1 VAEWSGIRSRGD
13 QLLARVRSLG
23 VRETLSIEREVFRR
37 ILKSTLAATLAW
49 LVAEL
54 INSPRPALAAL
65 AAIIV
70 LQITVRASLA
80 RSIQFTVAVT
90 LGLGGAVALGHLLGV
105 SWWSIGVVV
114 LAGLI
119 VGEVLRLGP
128 LSGQVAISALL
139 ALSLGNGYGIERTID
154 TAIGALIGVLVNV
167 LISPASYVSEGGRT
181 LRAIGEDL
189 GALLDD
195 MGTGLTKQPS
205 EETVRRWLSR
215 ARDLSADSRAA
226 IATVKQGEESLQFN
240 PRARGELAQLARL
253 TEARRALDHAINQ
266 TRGIARSL
274 LDMPMPAPE
283 PEITAAL
290 PRLGEMMCAA
300 GKAVAAFGR
309 LQEQPGSAEDRALL
323 EGSPATAARLAARAV
338 HALGSLTI
346 DDADP
351 VSVADGGEARPSAE
365 PSRDAQPSPD
375 AELATKGEAGR
386 LLVSVFVDVERLVHE
401 VDIISGAHR
410 AAVADSEAESD
421 HDAASDSASVSRS
434 DPADPIS
441 GKQQQ

>member
-1 VAEWSGIRSRGD
+1 MAEWSGIRSRGD
-13 QLLARVRSLG
+13 QLVARVRSLG

-37 ILKSTLAATLAW
+37 ILKSTVAATLAW

-54 INSPRPALAAL
+54 VNSPLPALAAL

-80 RSIQFTVAVT
+80 RSVQLTVAVT
-90 LGLGGAVALGHLLGV
+90 LGLGGAVALGHWLGV
-105 SWWSIGVVV
+105 SWWSIGLVV

-119 VGEVLRLGP
+119 VGELLRLGP
-128 LSGQVAISALL
+128 LSGQVAISAML
-139 ALSLGNGYGIERTID
+139 ALSLGKGYGIERTID

-195 MGTGLTKQPS
+195 MGTGLIRQPG
-205 EETVRRWLSR
+205 EETMRRWLSR

-240 PRARGELAQLARL
+240 PRARTELAQLARL

-274 LDMPMPAPE
+274 LDIPMATAE
-283 PEITAAL
+283 AEVAAAL
-290 PRLGEMMCAA
+290 PRLGEMMSAA

-309 LQEQPGSAEDRALL
+309 LQEQPGLAEDRALL
-323 EGSPATAARLAARAV
+323 ERSPATAAHLAARAV
-338 HALGSLTI
+338 HVLGSLTI
-346 DDADP
+346 DDTDP
-351 VSVADGGEARPSAE
+351 VSVADGGEGQPSSE
-365 PSRDAQPSPD
+365 PSRDA
-375 AELATKGEAGR
+375 ELVNKGEAGR

-410 AAVADSEAESD
+410 AAVADSQAESG
-421 HDAASDSASVSRS
+421 HNAASDSASVSRS
-434 DPADPIS
+434 DLDPGHNS
-441 GKQQQ
+441 NRDAGQSQ